1 MSSFNGNSFPR
12 GNSHTFSSY
21 SVTRQNWQGRGRKAT
36 PPIPDFNPTNQ
47 QKSISKAP
55 PSKRVRTEK
64 DSEADKKPAEP
75 KPKPGTREFAKW
87 KLDLHKKNMVEA
99 IEEKELATQKLAS
112 NRAKASV

>member
-21 SVTRQNWQGRGRKAT
+21 SITRQNWQGRGRKAR
-36 PPIPDFNPTNQ
+36 PPI
-47 QKSISKAP
+47 
-55 PSKRVRTEK
+55 K

-75 KPKPGTREFAKW
+75 KPKPGTREFARW

-112 NRAKASV
+112 NRAKAGV